1 MPSQGEM
8 FLGKRQRQAEFIAQ
22 RFVEYLNE
30 WHSYEQPYDDELD
43 AWLHGCYADIK
54 QKKRYFD
61 LKSQPHFSPSSAD
74 SCDRELYM
82 KVKKYPRD
90 VEGVQPHQRRWTA
103 IGTAIGDTI
112 QREIL
117 LAERHFKRF
126 TGKEPAFRMAR
137 TDEGY
142 PFFEEFVQ
150 TLKVVDH
157 KGQRFSLF
165 GTCDG
170 VMLWKAPNGETIRV
184 GLEIKSKQKSYTSTG
199 HYSMKAPQEKHVK
212 QITTYSLMYNV
223 DYFIILYVNASK
235 KDWVMS
241 EGDFENYPDIRA
253 FGIYVSE
260 DMRQAV
266 LDKFANIVYHAK
278 IDVPPPLDIT
288 RFTFNK
294 YKKACAESLTEE
306 EFTEITGYVSR
317 VRKSKT
323 LPKWFKQSILD
334 SYLTLKE
341 LREHA

>member
-1 MPSQGEM
+1 MTNQGEM
-8 FLGKRQRQAEFIAQ
+8 FTEKRQRQAEFIAQ
-22 RFVEYLNE
+22 KFEEYLNE

-54 QKKRYFD
+54 EKRRYFD
-61 LKSQPHFSPSSAD
+61 LQSQPHFSPSSAD
-74 SCDRELYM
+74 NCDRELYL
-82 KVKKYPRD
+82 KIKKAEKD
-90 VEGVQPHQRRWTA
+90 KTQIMPHQRRWTA

-117 LAERHFKRF
+117 LAERHFKKF
-126 TGKEPAFRMAR
+126 TGKEPVFRMAR

-170 VMLWKAPNGETIRV
+170 IMTWKAPNGETIRV
-184 GLEIKSKQKSYTSTG
+184 GLEIKSKQKSYTATG
-199 HYSMKAPQEKHVK
+199 HYSMKEPQEKHVK
-212 QITTYSLMYNV
+212 QVTAYSLMYTV
-223 DYFIILYVNASK
+223 DYFIVLYVNASK
-235 KDWVMS
+235 KDWSMT
-241 EGDFENYPDIRA
+241 EDERNKYPDIRA
-253 FGIYVSE
+253 FGVYVTE
-260 DMRQAV
+260 DMRQEV
-266 LDKFANIVYHAK
+266 LDKFANVVYHTK

-294 YKKACAESLTEE
+294 YKKACAESLTDE
-306 EFTEITGYVSR
+306 EFTGITNYVNR
-317 VRKSKT
+317 IKKSKSM
-323 LPKWFKQSILD
+323 PNWYKESILV

-341 LREHA
+341 LREHV